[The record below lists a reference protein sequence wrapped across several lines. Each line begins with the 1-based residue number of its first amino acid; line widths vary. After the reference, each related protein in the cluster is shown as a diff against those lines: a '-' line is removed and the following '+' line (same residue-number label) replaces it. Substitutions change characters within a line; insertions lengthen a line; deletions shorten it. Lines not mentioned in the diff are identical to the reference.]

1 MVGLFLGYFMA
12 DFITFNLMSLLY
24 NLPIFIFK
32 FYLDSIAYYF
42 LGFILNI
49 KHDKIKKDKTR
60 GRFVCHIKLN
70 FL

>member
-49 KHDKIKKDKTR
+49 KHDKIRQGK
-60 GRFVCHIKLN
+60 
-70 FL
+70 